1 MSERDK
7 IEQVIEKYRDLF
19 DGEDG
24 MDVAI
29 SVKGEFFF
37 YTFSREYDYYDHFV
51 KFNTAEELEKL
62 IIGNVV
68 DDANCILEPLV
79 DELEMQ
85 GRNVQEAMTE
95 GLDFTEEVVKMS
107 MHLETLE
114 RVFAE
119 NNDVLRILVRGM
131 KNLCDR
137 IG

>member
-1 MSERDK
+1 MSEREK
-7 IEQVIEKYRDLF
+7 VQMIIEKYRELF

-37 YTFSREYDYYDHFV
+37 YTFSQEYDYYEHFV
-51 KFNTAEELEKL
+51 KFHTAEELEKL
-62 IIGNVV
+62 IIGNMVN
-68 DDANCILEPLV
+68 DANCILEPLA

-85 GRNVQEAMTE
+85 CRNVQEAMTE
-95 GLDFTEEVVKMS
+95 GLDFTEEIVKMS

-114 RVFAE
+114 KVFTE
-119 NNDVLRILVRGM
+119 SNDVFRTLFRGM
-131 KNLCDR
+131 KNVCDR

>member
-1 MSERDK
+1 MTEREK
-7 IEQVIEKYRDLF
+7 VQMVIDKYRELF

-37 YTFSREYDYYDHFV
+37 YTFSQEYDYYEHFV
-51 KFNTAEELEKL
+51 KFHTAEELEKL
-62 IIGNVV
+62 IIGNMVN
-68 DDANCILEPLV
+68 DANCILEPLA

-114 RVFAE
+114 KVFSE
-119 NNDVLRILVRGM
+119 NNDVLLTLFRGM
-131 KNLCDR
+131 KNVCDR

>member
-1 MSERDK
+1 METWKD
-7 IEQVIEKYRDLF
+7 IE
-19 DGEDG
+19 G
-24 MDVAI
+24 
-29 SVKGEFFF
+29 
-37 YTFSREYDYYDHFV
+37 YDHFV
-51 KFNTAEELEKL
+51 KFHTAEELEKL